1 MATSKKTAS
10 GASSTAASAGTHDN
24 PRDTPPD
31 KPRGGD
37 WREELLGVASQI
49 FDEKL
54 LRRVA
59 SSGDAVGRAGDLVLA
74 AHLEDLRL
82 VEEARFHRAR
92 RDLGRA
98 MATASK
104 DEIALAREEV
114 RVTGAELGLLRM
126 QRDLATGDLELEDAS
141 DGGHVE
147 TKRAT

>member
-1 MATSKKTAS
+1 MAASKKTAS
-10 GASSTAASAGTHDN
+10 AAPSAGTHDN
-24 PRDTPPD
+24 PR
-31 KPRGGD
+31 GD
-37 WREELLGVASQI
+37 WREELLAVASQI

-59 SSGDAVGRAGDLVLA
+59 SSGDAVGRVGDLVLA

-98 MATASK
+98 MAMGSK
-104 DEIALAREEV
+104 DEIALAQEHV

-126 QRDLATGDLELEDAS
+126 QLDLATGALDLEDPPQ
-141 DGGHVE
+141 DGHVDPKGP
-147 TKRAT
+147 TRA

>member
-1 MATSKKTAS
+1 MATSRTTGSAE
-10 GASSTAASAGTHDN
+10 SSAGASAGTHDN
-24 PRDTPPD
+24 PR
-31 KPRGGD
+31 GD
-37 WREELLGVASQI
+37 WREELLAVASQI

-54 LRRVA
+54 LRQVA

-98 MATASK
+98 MAMGSK
-104 DEIALAREEV
+104 VEIALAQEDV

-126 QRDLATGDLELEDAS
+126 QRDLATGELELEDPR
-141 DGGHVE
+141 DGDVDPEGP
-147 TKRAT
+147 TRA